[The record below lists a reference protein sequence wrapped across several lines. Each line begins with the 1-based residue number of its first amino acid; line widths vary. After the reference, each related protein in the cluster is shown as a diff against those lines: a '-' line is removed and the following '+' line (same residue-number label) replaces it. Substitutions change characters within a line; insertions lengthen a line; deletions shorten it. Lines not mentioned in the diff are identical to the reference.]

1 MSSTKLKLALN
12 EGKISKIMHASS
24 KDYILDMQIS
34 LMPDPDLINVKA
46 TIDTG
51 LNKRP
56 KKKKKKRVK
65 TAKNGTGKEM
75 LVDEF
80 TDEE

>member
-1 MSSTKLKLALN
+1 
-12 EGKISKIMHASS
+12 
-24 KDYILDMQIS
+24 
-34 LMPDPDLINVKA
+34 MPDPDLINVKA